1 MKRKKTKTKNRNVE
15 VFETPLQNLAK
26 NCKLAILGC
35 CAVYVSHNYSIAIG
49 NAVHKAASAYGYEK
63 PDPLD
68 TLPGYEAAAIAC
80 AERDIDP
87 NLCRAIAHTET
98 RGKHQSVSN
107 KGAIGL
113 MQVMPATAAKLCPF
127 DDLFRQ
133 SDNARCGAAILNY
146 ELDRYDDETKALQAY
161 NGGPRCV
168 GKCRES
174 INYSALVIREKKRLS

>member
-1 MKRKKTKTKNRNVE
+1 MKRKKPKNRNAE
-15 VFETPLQNLAK
+15 VFETPLQNIAK
-26 NCKLAILGC
+26 NTKLAILGC
-35 CAVYVSHNYSIAIG
+35 CAVYISHNYSIAIG
-49 NAVHKAASAYGYEK
+49 NAVHTAASAYGYTM

-68 TLPGYEAAAIAC
+68 TLSGYEAAAIAC

-98 RGKHQSVSN
+98 RGKHRSVSN

-113 MQVMPATAAKLCPF
+113 MQVMPQTAAKLCPF

-146 ELDRYDDETKALQAY
+146 ELDRYNDEVKALQAY

-168 GKCRES
+168 GRCKES